1 MSVAGALFLWLPALL
16 VAILSIS
23 ALAVAA
29 APGTSTRANR
39 PRLMALAVIGGLA
52 VAATMWQAK
61 AGADRVARLVEHD
74 RTKQLTAEV
83 DALQQQVEQLKENTR
98 SRSLSTETATRLA
111 DYLRPF
117 GKHKVM
123 VSCIPNDIEA
133 YHYATQ
139 IADVLKTADWDAA
152 GPETTTIF
160 GDVRA
165 MGINVYNNSA
175 HPSDTVKILLDG
187 LAKFGIPYQ
196 SRVPPSEALPETE
209 TVELF
214 VGAKPG
220 PAAAAVGNPR

>member
-1 MSVAGALFLWLPALL
+1 MSLTGLLLPWLPPLL
-16 VAILSIS
+16 VAILSAS
-23 ALAVAA
+23 ALVAA
-29 APGTSTRANR
+29 GAGVRGRRS
-39 PRLMALAVIGGLA
+39 RLMALAVIGGLA
-52 VAATMWQAK
+52 LAATVWQAK
-61 AGADRVARLVEHD
+61 AGADRVARLVAQD

-83 DALQQQVEQLKENTR
+83 EALQRQLEQVKQSTR
-98 SRSLSTETATRLA
+98 LRSLSADTAIKLA
-111 DYLRPF
+111 DYLRAF
-117 GKHKVM
+117 GRHKVV
-123 VSCIPNDIEA
+123 VSCAPNDIEA
-133 YHYATQ
+133 YRYATQ
-139 IADVLKTADWDAA
+139 IADVLKTANWDAS
-152 GPETTTIF
+152 GPETTAIF

-175 HPSDTVKILLDG
+175 QPSDTVKILLDG